1 MHVLVIPSW
10 YHTTFNR
17 IRGIFF
23 KDQALA
29 VLDKVEKVGVV
40 APVLISIKEVV
51 KTKLLSFQ
59 EERCTDQG
67 LFEYIQPI
75 LAFPFLKRYNRFLQY
90 RIGKKMVK
98 NYILENGLP
107 DIVHLQSALAGKLAL
122 WLQKEYQIPF
132 IVTEHSSAFQ
142 RQKLS
147 SSEISLAKEVFSS
160 SNYNVAVSDVLAQDL
175 FMLFNQD
182 FIVIPNIVDTYYFT
196 PATRQNKK
204 FTFLNVAHL
213 NSNKN
218 HQLLIQAFA
227 KLVKQ
232 KDVRLVIAGAGEE
245 RKNLEQLIASLGLER
260 KVLLFGKATRK
271 EVKILMQ
278 QANCFVLSSKVE
290 TFGVVLIEA
299 MACGIPVISTKCGG
313 PNKLIDADLGIL
325 CSLNVS
331 SLYQSMLDMIVK
343 KIDGKL
349 IRKKAVE
356 RYSKNSVSEKIVK
369 LYQKCQS

>member
-29 VLDKVEKVGVV
+29 IADKVDKVGVV
-40 APVLISIKEVV
+40 APVLISIKEIF
-51 KTKLLSFQ
+51 KTKLLSFE

-75 LAFPFLKRYNRFLQY
+75 LAFPFLKRYNRYLQF
-90 RIGKKMVK
+90 RIGKKMAK
-98 NYILENGLP
+98 KYILENGLP

-142 RQKLS
+142 RKQLS
-147 SSEISLAKEVFSS
+147 SSEISLAQEVFSS
-160 SNYNVAVSDVLAQDL
+160 SNCNVAVSDVLANDL
-175 FMLFNQD
+175 FMLFKQD
-182 FIVIPNIVDTYYFT
+182 FIVIPNIVDTDYFT
-196 PATRQNKK
+196 PAKQKNKK

-218 HQLLIQAFA
+218 HQLLIKAFA
-227 KLVKQ
+227 ELVKE
-232 KDVRLVIAGAGEE
+232 KDAHLVIAGAGEE
-245 RKNLEQLIASLGLER
+245 RKQLEKLIVSLGLEK
-260 KVLLFGKATRK
+260 KVLLFGKANRE
-271 EVKILMQ
+271 EVKLLMQ

-299 MACGIPVISTKCGG
+299 MACGLPVISTKCGG
-313 PNKLIDADLGIL
+313 PNKIIDVELGIL
-325 CSLNVS
+325 CSLNIS

-356 RYSKNSVSEKIVK
+356 RYSKNSVSEKIVN